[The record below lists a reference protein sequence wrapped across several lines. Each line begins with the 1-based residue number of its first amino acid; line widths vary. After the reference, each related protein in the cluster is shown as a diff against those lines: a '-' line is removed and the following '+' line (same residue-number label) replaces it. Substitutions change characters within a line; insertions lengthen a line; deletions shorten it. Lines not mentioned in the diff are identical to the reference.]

1 MIKSREELKKHIKE
15 NMNVESDAEAEFL
28 VEFFIRVMMRRKG
41 IPTPLSSRVIK
52 REQIESGEVE
62 VKPVKWKKLD

>member
-1 MIKSREELKKHIKE
+1 
-15 NMNVESDAEAEFL
+15 MNVESDAEAEFL